1 MSTTRSRKV
10 FEFGTDNYLIGAF
23 TDPPYARATVGA
35 VIAGMG
41 IAEVRIARTL
51 ANLGIVTLQFREREE
66 IDDWKTA
73 FNTRGVDNF
82 RESLELLHEK
92 HGIERFICVG
102 NCGRGSSAFRIAV
115 DDRRVTGLILT
126 NPHISPALTIK
137 ESYAKRL
144 SSFASWKQLLTG
156 KANLRYHLPNVRL
169 LVMSLLTRVARIS
182 EKALIDQSGHNQDAT
197 MPDRFDERAAHLV
210 RRGAKVLMAF
220 SENDEGLTYFRR
232 LYGQSFERLEA
243 MAGLSIELLPTTTHV
258 PSHDN
263 AAVSALVSMVDRWA
277 RASGFVAEPPAS
289 DSKPHAPGLS
299 VRALQPAAARFLER
313 RSPRP
318 SSRPSRMFERRADR

>member
-1 MSTTRSRKV
+1 
-10 FEFGTDNYLIGAF
+10 
-23 TDPPYARATVGA
+23 
-35 VIAGMG
+35 MG

-51 ANLGIVTLQFREREE
+51 ANLGIVTLQFRERED

-82 RESLELLHEK
+82 REALQLLHDR
-92 HGIERFICVG
+92 HGVARFICVG
-102 NCGRGSSAFRIAV
+102 NCGRGSAAFRVAV
-115 DDRRVTGLILT
+115 EDPRVIGLILS

-144 SSFASWKQLLTG
+144 TSLASWKQLLTG

-169 LVMSLLTRVARIS
+169 LAMSLLTRVASIS

-197 MPDRFDERAAHLV
+197 MPDRFDDRVAELV
-210 RRGAKVLMAF
+210 RRGAHVLMAF

-232 LYGQSFERLEA
+232 LYGQSFERLVA
-243 MAGLSIELLPTTTHV
+243 MPGLSIELLPTTTHV

-263 AAVSALVSMVDRWA
+263 AAVSSLVNMVDRWA
-277 RASGFVAEPPAS
+277 RASGFAPEPPAS
-289 DSKPHAPGLS
+289 DGRPQAVGPT
-299 VRALQPAAARFLER
+299 VRPLQPAAARFIER

-318 SSRPSRMFERRADR
+318 SDRPNRTFERRADR